1 MRKVLALGLAAS
13 IGLGS
18 WGAHAQ
24 LPRPPLRPDAPDA
37 LMNAVTSEVIAVL
50 RQDLAAGQATNVAQL
65 VETRILPLFDFQHMT
80 RMAVARN
87 WRLASA
93 EQQAA
98 LVAQFRTLLVRTYSS
113 ALSSYRDQNIEYK
126 PVRLAPGETDV
137 LVRSAVR
144 RRGEETLTIDYD
156 MENTAAG
163 WKVYDVKVAGVSLV
177 ITYRDS
183 FAATVRDGGIDGLV
197 KSLSDKN
204 QQNDSRPKAPGPQTR
219 LAPALV
225 IYSSWM
231 RAPKE

>member
-1 MRKVLALGLAAS
+1 MRRLLALGLAAS

-18 WGAHAQ
+18 SVARAQ
-24 LPRPPLRPDAPDA
+24 LPSVSVRPDA

-87 WRLASA
+87 WRLAST

-98 LVAQFRTLLVRTYSS
+98 LVAQFRMLLVRTYSS

>member
-18 WGAHAQ
+18 WGARAQ
-24 LPRPPLRPDAPDA
+24 LPSVSVRPDA

-87 WRLASA
+87 WRLAST

-98 LVAQFRTLLVRTYSS
+98 LVAQFRTLLVRTYSA

-137 LVRSAVR
+137 LVRSTVR

-204 QQNDSRPKAPGPQTR
+204 QQNESRPKAPGPQTR

>member
-1 MRKVLALGLAAS
+1 MRRLLALGLAAS

-18 WGAHAQ
+18 SVARAQ
-24 LPRPPLRPDAPDA
+24 LSSVSVRPDA

-87 WRLASA
+87 WRLAST

-98 LVAQFRTLLVRTYSS
+98 LVAQFRMLLVRTYSS

>member
-1 MRKVLALGLAAS
+1 MRKMLALGLAAS
-13 IGLGS
+13 IGLASG
-18 WGAHAQ
+18 GARAQ
-24 LPRPPLRPDAPDA
+24 LPGPPARPDA

-65 VETRILPLFDFQHMT
+65 VETSILPLFDFQHMT

-98 LVAQFRTLLVRTYSS
+98 LVAQFRRLLVRIYSS

-126 PVRLAPGETDV
+126 PLRLTPGETDV

-144 RRGEETLTIDYD
+144 RRGEETPTIDYD
-156 MENTAAG
+156 MENTGAG

-177 ITYRDS
+177 MTYRDT
-183 FAATVRDGGIDGLV
+183 FAATVRAGGIDGLV

-204 QQNDSRPKAPGPQTR
+204 RQNDSRPKGPDEQTR
-219 LAPALV
+219 LAPVLV
-225 IYSSWM
+225 IYASWM

>member
-1 MRKVLALGLAAS
+1 LHSMRRLLALGLAAS

-18 WGAHAQ
+18 SVARAQ
-24 LPRPPLRPDAPDA
+24 LPSVSVRPDA

-87 WRLASA
+87 WRLAST